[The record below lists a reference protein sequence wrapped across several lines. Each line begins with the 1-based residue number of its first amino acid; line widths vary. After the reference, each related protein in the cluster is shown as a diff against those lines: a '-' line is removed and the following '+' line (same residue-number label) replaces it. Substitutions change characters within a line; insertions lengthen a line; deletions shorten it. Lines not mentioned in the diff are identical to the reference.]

1 MIKSHDYKN
10 SSNINTDD
18 MKNSD
23 VNSTKTIITLIIM
36 ILAPIMIKE
45 PIMTLMLIIKIIV
58 TIILITM
65 IIPIVLTDIAVTRMT
80 EITSNKSLKNQ
91 K

>member
-36 ILAPIMIKE
+36 ILAPIMIK
-45 PIMTLMLIIKIIV
+45 
-58 TIILITM
+58 
-65 IIPIVLTDIAVTRMT
+65 
-80 EITSNKSLKNQ
+80 
-91 K
+91 

>member
-1 MIKSHDYKN
+1 
-10 SSNINTDD
+10 
-18 MKNSD
+18 
-23 VNSTKTIITLIIM
+23 
-36 ILAPIMIKE
+36 
-45 PIMTLMLIIKIIV
+45 MTLMLIIKIIV

-65 IIPIVLTDIAVTRMT
+65 IIPIVLTDIAVTRMI